1 MAFTDTRLSGSE
13 KSLLAGMVGK
23 TLEELVHD
31 EYTVNHTTYMSA
43 WLAIDGNVYDVH
55 CEVEPLDYFG
65 DVDDVAVVSIRT
77 AERDDVRSHLMG
89 RRLVTDRIARKI
101 TDVKLIEDTQEML
114 EGDEVEHTFSFTSA
128 IIFELDGTKLM
139 FEFGPWFSEDIGIE
153 RGPQA
158 DKKLPAAIEAI
169 PEEDRKWYRV
179 SREIVSLQ
187 CWSKGRG

>member
-77 AERDDVRSHLMG
+77 AERDDVRSHLVG

-101 TDVKLIEDTQEML
+101 T
-114 EGDEVEHTFSFTSA
+114 EVEHTFSFTSA